1 MKREKSN
8 ILSRRPE
15 SIIFMFLIGLVSVLL
30 NFTFSHNS
38 FAEYKAT
45 LSASVNESTASIDG
59 TEIIESSDETAEHEI
74 NLKINTTN
82 KTGYTATI
90 SAKTDETALL
100 NTNPAI
106 TTKISSIS
114 SVYSLSNLPA
124 NTWGY
129 SFNTNTNFNP
139 IPAQSAPVNLI
150 KTTEKSTAEENH
162 TIKLGMKLNSSLKPG
177 NYENKLIIS
186 VVSNPYTPKAVMTEG
201 SDFNDKLKDLETA
214 TNKIEHFK
222 KSAVAP
228 ATSINTT
235 NIEDEESDYEI
246 KLWLDSTDKTAYYY
260 TEPEKVYLN
269 ENSRYMFF
277 HGWNDNLLA
286 NILDIDV
293 SNFNTSNV
301 TNMYSM
307 FSGMSKITSLDVS
320 NFDTSKVTN
329 MSHMFNSMHNLS
341 SLNLSNFDTSNVK
354 EMYNM
359 FYDMFNLNTLNLS
372 DFNTSKVIDMRQMF
386 SGVRSLTSLDVSN
399 FDTSKVTDM
408 SNMFSGMRSLTHLD
422 VSNFDTSKVT
432 DMSNMFSGMHNLTS
446 LNLSNFDT
454 SKVTDMSGM
463 FLTIS
468 SLTTLDVSNFDTS
481 KVTRMNGMFAGMA
494 GLTSL
499 NVSNFNTSN
508 VTNMQSMFS
517 NLRSLTTLDV
527 SNFDTSNVT
536 NMRNMFSSIYN
547 LVSLDLS
554 NFNTSKVVNMGFMFS
569 NSYSLTSLNLSNFD
583 TSNVTDMES
592 MFSGMYNLI
601 SLDLSNFNTSK
612 VMVMSN
618 MFSITITTDPSKDR
632 LEKIYVNNDFDT
644 SSAGVLATNM
654 FSDRR
659 KLRGGAGSFLADP
672 STADKSWLRIDDPAN
687 GRPGYFTR
695 KP

>member
-1 MKREKSN
+1 MERKKSN

-45 LSASVNESTASIDG
+45 LSASVNEDTAAIDG
-59 TEIIESSDETAEHEI
+59 TEIIESSDETAEHAI
-74 NLKINTTN
+74 NLKVKTTN
-82 KTGYTATI
+82 KTGYTATL
-90 SAKTDETALL
+90 SAKTEETALL

-114 SVYSLSNLPA
+114 SVSSLSNFPA

-139 IPAQSAPVNLI
+139 IPALSTPANLI
-150 KTTEKSTAEENH
+150 HTTEKSTSEENH

-201 SDFNDKLKDLETA
+201 SDFNEKLKDLETA

-222 KSAVAP
+222 KSTVAP
-228 ATSINTT
+228 AASMNAV
-235 NIEDEESDYEI
+235 NIEDEDSDYEI
-246 KLWLDSTDKTAYYY
+246 KLWLDPADKTAYYY

-269 ENSRYMFF
+269 EDSRRMFYHDWLIF
-277 HGWNDNLLA
+277 PADKMND
-286 NILDIDV
+286 ILDIDV
-293 SNFNTSNV
+293 SNFDTSNV
-301 TNMYSM
+301 TDMYRM

-320 NFDTSKVTN
+320 NFDTSKAID
-329 MSHMFNSMHNLS
+329 MEYMFSGVRSLT
-341 SLNLSNFDTSNVK
+341 SLNVSN
-354 EMYNM
+354 
-359 FYDMFNLNTLNLS
+359 
-372 DFNTSKVIDMRQMF
+372 FNTSKVTRMNGMF
-386 SGVRSLTSLDVSN
+386 AGVESLTSLDVSN
-399 FDTSKVTDM
+399 FDTSNVTDM
-408 SNMFSGMRSLTHLD
+408 QAMFTSMRSLT
-422 VSNFDTSKVT
+422 S
-432 DMSNMFSGMHNLTS
+432 
-446 LNLSNFDT
+446 
-454 SKVTDMSGM
+454 
-463 FLTIS
+463 
-468 SLTTLDVSNFDTS
+468 
-481 KVTRMNGMFAGMA
+481 
-494 GLTSL
+494 
-499 NVSNFNTSN
+499 
-508 VTNMQSMFS
+508 
-517 NLRSLTTLDV
+517 LDV

-569 NSYSLTSLNLSNFD
+569 HSYNLTSLNLSNFN

-592 MFSGMYNLI
+592 MFGGMYNLVF
-601 SLDLSNFNTSK
+601 LDLSNFNTAK
-612 VMVMSN
+612 VIVMSN
-618 MFSITITTDPSKDR
+618 MFGVWTTTDPSRDK
-632 LEKIYVNNDFDT
+632 LEKIYVNNDFDISPT
-644 SSAGVLATNM
+644 GVSADNM
-654 FSDRR
+654 FSGRR
-659 KLRGGAGSFLADP
+659 KLRGGAGSFLPDP
-672 STADKSWLRIDDPAN
+672 STADKTWLRIDDPVN